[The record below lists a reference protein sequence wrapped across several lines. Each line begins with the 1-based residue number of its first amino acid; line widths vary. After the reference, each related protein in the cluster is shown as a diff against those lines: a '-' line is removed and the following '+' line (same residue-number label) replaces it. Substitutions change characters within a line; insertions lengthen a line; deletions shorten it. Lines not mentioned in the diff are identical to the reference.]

1 MCFSVQFREEEEDEE
16 DDKAESEELIDAS
29 DQTVRKIGLARQ
41 CHLMHVDETVSA
53 DEDSV
58 NTGDSIN
65 NNHGHNR
72 TRRASCEDHRQRP
85 GAAELRRCRSEVTR
99 PTADAGEPPA
109 AAEHNALAANDKI
122 QVHRPALSFSCNL
135 FAFYGWKVARA
146 ERLIPRNGSRD
157 VSFFRTARNKS
168 CESNGNGRREKK
180 KTKTLRLTL
189 RIGKQRDGG
198 CTKQRSVIGSLICI
212 REWDDEESSSAV

>member
-1 MCFSVQFREEEEDEE
+1 LVQFREEEEDEE

-41 CHLMHVDETVSA
+41 CHLMHVDETASA

-65 NNHGHNR
+65 NNHNR

-85 GAAELRRCRSEVTR
+85 GAVELRRCRSEVTR
-99 PTADAGEPPA
+99 PTADAGEPPAA

-122 QVHRPALSFSCNL
+122 QVHRPALSFSRNL
-135 FAFYGWKVARA
+135 FAF
-146 ERLIPRNGSRD
+146 
-157 VSFFRTARNKS
+157 
-168 CESNGNGRREKK
+168 
-180 KTKTLRLTL
+180 
-189 RIGKQRDGG
+189 
-198 CTKQRSVIGSLICI
+198 
-212 REWDDEESSSAV
+212 

>member
-1 MCFSVQFREEEEDEE
+1 VCQYSLFGGRLTRSCTSRRRGRHQRGSHWPTRGTEVSFFCLLVQFREEEEDEE

-41 CHLMHVDETVSA
+41 CHLVHVDETVNSA

-85 GAAELRRCRSEVTR
+85 GAVELRRCRSEVTR

-122 QVHRPALSFSCNL
+122 QVHRPALSFFRNL
-135 FAFYGWKVARA
+135 LAFYGWKVARA
-146 ERLIPRNGSRD
+146 ERLIRRNGSRD
-157 VSFFRTARNKS
+157 VSFPERPETKVAS
-168 CESNGNGRREKK
+168 QMEMEGERRRKRK
-180 KTKTLRLTL
+180 R
-189 RIGKQRDGG
+189 
-198 CTKQRSVIGSLICI
+198 
-212 REWDDEESSSAV
+212 